1 MQTTIE
7 NDKVTKKEKIVAFL
21 FSVFFVAQILS
32 PSINEKTIYL
42 EVILMIINPYFWRW
56 IMPIKIT
63 FNKVFMFILLLL
75 ISVLGHPVTALKIS
89 INIFSATALMYL
101 WERKIWFI
109 ENIVYVSIFVALL
122 QLLLL
127 AIDVE
132 LAMMLGPNNISK
144 SIWGSFATQTYTN
157 FYDAL
162 GIGIPRASGLS
173 REAGFFASLLVAII
187 THKMIIGSNCKFANL
202 MYLIGYVVSFSKMS
216 LVLLFSWL
224 ITKTNKF
231 VNKIH
236 FVLWI
241 VIFLLFMLMFW
252 HGSDD
257 FLNDGLNITYL
268 SRFGAYDSLWYMDIK
283 QLLLG
288 ENDLSKVG
296 GISAINEYY
305 GENLYAGL
313 GGWIINNGLLVLLLF
328 CGILW
333 MLKINSSGIIL
344 LLLLTINVQPDT
356 NQNFVVYAWFICMQY
371 FSDKKEV
378 AKKVISK

>member
-1 MQTTIE
+1 MGDKIMQTMIE
-7 NDKVTKKEKIVAFL
+7 EDKVPKKEKIIAFL

-63 FNKVFMFILLLL
+63 FNKVCILILLLI
-75 ISVLGHPVTALKIS
+75 ISVLGYPMTALKIS

-109 ENIVYVSIFVALL
+109 EYIVYVSIFVALL
-122 QLLLL
+122 QLSLM
-127 AIDVE
+127 AIDFE

-173 REAGFFASLLVAII
+173 REAGFLASLLVAVI
-187 THKMIIGSNCKFANL
+187 THKIIIGSNSKFANL

-216 LVLLFSWL
+216 LVLFFSWL
-224 ITKTNKF
+224 ITKINKY

-236 FVLWI
+236 FVLWLA
-241 VIFLLFMLMFW
+241 IFLLLMLMFW

-288 ENDLSKVG
+288 EDDLSKVG

-313 GGWIINNGLLVLLLF
+313 GGWIISNGLLVLLLF

-333 MLKINSSGIIL
+333 MLEINSSGIIL
-344 LLLLTINVQPDT
+344 MLLLTINVQLDT
-356 NQNFVVYAWFICMQY
+356 NQNFVVYTWFLCIQY
-371 FSDKKEV
+371 FRKNYYMS
-378 AKKVISK
+378 

>member
-1 MQTTIE
+1 MGDKIMQTMIE
-7 NDKVTKKEKIVAFL
+7 EDKVPKKEKIIAFL

-63 FNKVFMFILLLL
+63 FNKVCILILLLI
-75 ISVLGHPVTALKIS
+75 ISVLGYPMTALKIS

-109 ENIVYVSIFVALL
+109 EYIVYVSIFVALL
-122 QLLLL
+122 QLSLM
-127 AIDVE
+127 AIDFE
-132 LAMMLGPNNISK
+132 LAMMLGPSNISK
-144 SIWGSFATQTYTN
+144 SIWGNFATPTN
-157 FYDAL
+157 TNLYDAL

-173 REAGFFASLLVAII
+173 REAGFLASLLVAVI
-187 THKMIIGSNCKFANL
+187 THKIIIGSNSKFANL

-216 LVLLFSWL
+216 LVLFFSWL
-224 ITKTNKF
+224 ITKINKY

-236 FVLWI
+236 FVLWLA
-241 VIFLLFMLMFW
+241 IFLLLMLMFW

-288 ENDLSKVG
+288 EDDLSKVG

-313 GGWIINNGLLVLLLF
+313 GGWIISNGLLVLLLF

-333 MLKINSSGIIL
+333 MLEINSSGIIL
-344 LLLLTINVQPDT
+344 MLLLTINVQPDT
-356 NQNFVVYAWFICMQY
+356 NQNFVVYTWFLCIQY
-371 FSDKKEV
+371 FRKNY
-378 AKKVISK
+378 

>member
-173 REAGFFASLLVAII
+173 REAGFLASLLVAII

-288 ENDLSKVG
+288 EDDLSKVG

-313 GGWIINNGLLVLLLF
+313 GGWIISNGLLVLLLF

-333 MLKINSSGIIL
+333 MLEINSSGIIL
-344 LLLLTINVQPDT
+344 MLLLTINVQPDT
-356 NQNFVVYAWFICMQY
+356 NQNFVVYTWFLCIQY
-371 FSDKKEV
+371 FRKNYYMS
-378 AKKVISK
+378 